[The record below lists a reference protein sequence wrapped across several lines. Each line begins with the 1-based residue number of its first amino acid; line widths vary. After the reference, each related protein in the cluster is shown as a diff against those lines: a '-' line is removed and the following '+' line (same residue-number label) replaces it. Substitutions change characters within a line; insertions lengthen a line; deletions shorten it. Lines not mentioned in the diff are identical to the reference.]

1 MTDHE
6 LSSLKTTLIAIN
18 HDLKTMVQKQEEL
31 HNDIRD
37 VKSAIYN
44 PDSGLYTRIRD
55 CDERI
60 KDLENWKNNVTKI
73 LWTIATAVTGLT
85 VTTIYKLIIN
95 S

>member
-1 MTDHE
+1 MNMEDIQ
-6 LSSLKTTLIAIN
+6 SLKITLVEIN
-18 HDLKTMVQKQEEL
+18 NDLKSMVQKQEDL
-31 HNDIRD
+31 HSDIRD

-60 KDLENWKNNVTKI
+60 KDLESWQTNVTRI
-73 LWTIATAVTGLT
+73 LWTIATAVTGLM
-85 VTTIYKLIIN
+85 VTTIYKLMI

>member
-1 MTDHE
+1 MNDQE
-6 LSSLKTTLIAIN
+6 LQSLRETLIEIN
-18 HDLKTMVQKQEEL
+18 HDLKSMVAKQEEL
-31 HNDIRD
+31 HSDIRD

-55 CDERI
+55 LSERV
-60 KDLENWKNNVTKI
+60 KDLEGWQTSVTKI

-85 VTTIYKLIIN
+85 VTTIYKLII

>member
-1 MTDHE
+1 MNDQE
-6 LSSLKTTLIAIN
+6 VNSLRTTLIEIN

-31 HNDIRD
+31 HSDIRD

-55 CDERI
+55 LGERV
-60 KDLENWKNNVTKI
+60 KDLESWQSNVTKI

-85 VTTIYKLIIN
+85 VTTIYKLIVN
-95 S
+95 N

>member
-1 MTDHE
+1 MNEQE
-6 LSSLKTTLIAIN
+6 LQSLRITLVEIN
-18 HDLKTMVQKQEEL
+18 TDLKTMVQKQEEL

-55 CDERI
+55 LSERV
-60 KDLENWKNNVTKI
+60 KDLEGWQSNVTKI

-85 VTTIYKLIIN
+85 VTTIYKIIN
-95 S
+95 L

>member
-1 MTDHE
+1 MNDQE
-6 LSSLKTTLIAIN
+6 LNSLRATLIEIN
-18 HDLKTMVQKQEEL
+18 HDLKSMVQKQEEL
-31 HNDIRD
+31 HSDIRD

-60 KDLENWKNNVTKI
+60 KDLESWKSNVTKV

-85 VTTIYKLIIN
+85 ATTIYKIII
-95 S
+95 SS

>member
-1 MTDHE
+1 MNDQE
-6 LSSLKTTLIAIN
+6 LQDLKLTLVEIN
-18 HDLKTMVQKQEEL
+18 HDLKTMVKKQEDL
-31 HNDIRD
+31 HKDIRD

-44 PDSGLYTRIRD
+44 PESGLYTRIRD

-60 KDLENWKNNVTKI
+60 KDLETWQTNVTRI

-85 VTTIYKLIIN
+85 VTTIYKLII

>member
-1 MTDHE
+1 MDDQE
-6 LSSLKTTLIAIN
+6 LQSLRETLIEIN

-31 HNDIRD
+31 HSDIRD

-60 KDLENWKNNVTKI
+60 KDLEGWQSNVTKI
-73 LWTIATAVTGLT
+73 LWIIATAVAGLT
-85 VTTIYKLIIN
+85 VTAIYKLIIN
-95 S
+95 

>member
-1 MTDHE
+1 MNEQE
-6 LSSLKTTLIAIN
+6 LQSLKITLVEIN
-18 HDLKTMVQKQEEL
+18 NDLKSMVQKQEDL
-31 HNDIRD
+31 HNDIKD

-60 KDLENWKNNVTKI
+60 KDLEGWQTNVTRI

-85 VTTIYKLIIN
+85 VTTIYKLII
-95 S
+95 ST

>member
-1 MTDHE
+1 MNEQE
-6 LSSLKTTLIAIN
+6 LQSLRTTLIEIN
-18 HDLKTMVQKQEEL
+18 HDLKNMVQKQEEL

-60 KDLENWKNNVTKI
+60 KDIESWQSNVTKI
-73 LWTIATAVTGLT
+73 IWTIATAVTGL
-85 VTTIYKLIIN
+85 VVATIYKLIME
-95 S
+95 